1 MKRHIV
7 ILEDRKLDA
16 PWWAHT
22 KFAILFSVMAVVIFG
37 IYAFVL

>member
-7 ILEDRKLDA
+7 ILDDLKLEA
-16 PWWAHT
+16 AWWTHT
-22 KFAILFSVMAVVIFG
+22 KFAILFSLMAVVIFG